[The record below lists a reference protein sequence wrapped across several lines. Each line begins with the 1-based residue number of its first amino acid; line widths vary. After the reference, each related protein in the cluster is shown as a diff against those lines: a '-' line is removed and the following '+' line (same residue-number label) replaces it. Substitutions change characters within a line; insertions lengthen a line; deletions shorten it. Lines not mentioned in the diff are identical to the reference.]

1 MNQKGAILPSVV
13 IFVFLMATLMTGT
26 TRIYKNQMQQMMI
39 TENYYLIQ
47 TMIALS
53 KAEVQTKLATSE
65 DFKNS
70 EFSFE
75 DGKVEVIKES
85 GNTYLFIGA
94 TNNKI
99 LDPVEVSATFPND
112 KEQKEEKKSED
123 NVEIGDEVE
132 SSSLIQP

>member
-13 IFVFLMATLMTGT
+13 IFVFLIATLMTGT
-26 TRIYKNQMQQMMI
+26 ARIYKNQMQQMMI

-47 TMIALS
+47 AMIALS
-53 KAEVQTKLATSE
+53 KAEVQTKLAISE
-65 DFKNS
+65 DFENS
-70 EFSFE
+70 EFYFE
-75 DGKVEVIKES
+75 DGKVEVIKKA

-99 LDPVEVSATFPND
+99 LDPIEVGVTFPND

-123 NVEIGDEVE
+123 KVEIGEEVE

>member
-13 IFVFLMATLMTGT
+13 IFVFLIATLMTGT
-26 TRIYKNQMQQMMI
+26 ARIYKNQMQQMMI

-47 TMIALS
+47 AMIALS
-53 KAEVQTKLATSE
+53 KAEVQTKLAISE

-70 EFSFE
+70 EFYFE
-75 DGKVEVIKES
+75 DGKVEVIKKS
-85 GNTYLFIGA
+85 KDTYLFIGA

-99 LDPVEVSATFPND
+99 LDPIEVSATFPND
-112 KEQKEEKKSED
+112 KEQKEEMKSKD
-123 NVEIGDEVE
+123 NIEISDEVE

>member
-13 IFVFLMATLMTGT
+13 IFVFLVTTLMTGT
-26 TRIYKNQMQQMMI
+26 ARIYKNQMQQMMI
-39 TENYYLIQ
+39 TENYYLIH

-53 KAEVQTKLATSE
+53 KAEVQTKLAASE

-75 DGKVEVIKES
+75 DGKVEVIKKS

-99 LDPVEVSATFPND
+99 LDPIKVSATFPND

-123 NVEIGDEVE
+123 NIEISDEVE